1 MRSGLEHLGH
11 GKTLVMLFLIFV
23 TSSLTLVSPT
33 NPRGPQTGDRGWAI
47 EEIDEADSWH
57 GRPMGDSS
65 SVWSLRLPG
74 GVLIQCPRVVVGG
87 VSGLCRL
94 AWMPEDDGE
103 EGTITDGNNAKLL
116 RVEAS
121 VMALEPIISEDD
133 EDMMVGFYPP
143 TLGSLRCDM
152 LEKVGELEGS
162 TLEERELKAEGFSE
176 YDEVSESAVTEKTE
190 TIKPMAENVSQSKSP
205 PMDDKMK
212 EKIKADPR
220 NALDL

>member
-1 MRSGLEHLGH
+1 
-11 GKTLVMLFLIFV
+11 
-23 TSSLTLVSPT
+23 
-33 NPRGPQTGDRGWAI
+33 
-47 EEIDEADSWH
+47 
-57 GRPMGDSS
+57 MGDSS

-103 EGTITDGNNAKLL
+103 EGTITDGNKAKLL

-121 VMALEPIISEDD
+121 VMALEPVISEED
-133 EDMMVGFYPP
+133 ENMMVGFYPP

-152 LEKVGELEGS
+152 LEKVGELEGE
-162 TLEERELKAEGFSE
+162 TLQERELKAEGFSE
-176 YDEVSESAVTEKTE
+176 YDDVSESAVTEKME
-190 TIKPMAENVSQSKSP
+190 TIKPMAENVSQNKSP
-205 PMDDKMK
+205 PMDEKMK

>member
-1 MRSGLEHLGH
+1 
-11 GKTLVMLFLIFV
+11 MLYHAVF
-23 TSSLTLVSPT
+23 
-33 NPRGPQTGDRGWAI
+33 RGPQTGDRGWAI
-47 EEIDEADSWH
+47 EEIEEADAWH

-94 AWMPEDDGE
+94 AWMPEDDGI
-103 EGTITDGNNAKLL
+103 EGTITDGNLAKLL

-121 VMALEPIISEDD
+121 VMALEPIISEED
-133 EDMMVGFYPP
+133 ENMMVGFYPP
-143 TLGSLRCDM
+143 SLGSLRCDM
-152 LEKVGELEGS
+152 LEKVGELEGA
-162 TLEERELKAEGFSE
+162 TMEEREMRAEGF
-176 YDEVSESAVTEKTE
+176 VSEENEGGPENKISEKAE
-190 TIKPMAENVSQSKSP
+190 TVKPMDEDNITQTKSP
-205 PMDDKMK
+205 MDEKLK

>member
-1 MRSGLEHLGH
+1 
-11 GKTLVMLFLIFV
+11 
-23 TSSLTLVSPT
+23 
-33 NPRGPQTGDRGWAI
+33 
-47 EEIDEADSWH
+47 
-57 GRPMGDSS
+57 MGDSS

-94 AWMPEDDGE
+94 AWMPEDEGE
-103 EGTITDGNNAKLL
+103 EGTITEGNKAKLL

-121 VMALEPIISEDD
+121 VMALEPIISEED
-133 EDMMVGFYPP
+133 ENMMVGFYPP
-143 TLGSLRCDM
+143 SLGSLRCDM
-152 LEKVGELEGS
+152 LEKAGELEGA
-162 TLEERELKAEGFSE
+162 TLEEREQKAEGFSE
-176 YDEVSESAVTEKTE
+176 YDDIAPGAEDMPKTE
-190 TIKPMAENVSQSKSP
+190 TVKPMTENAVSTSKSA

>member
-1 MRSGLEHLGH
+1 MFCNA
-11 GKTLVMLFLIFV
+11 VF
-23 TSSLTLVSPT
+23 
-33 NPRGPQTGDRGWAI
+33 RGPQTGDRGWAI
-47 EEIDEADSWH
+47 EEIDEADAWH

-103 EGTITDGNNAKLL
+103 EGTITDGNLAKLL

-121 VMALEPIISEDD
+121 VMALEPIISD
-133 EDMMVGFYPP
+133 EDENMMVGFYPP
-143 TLGSLRCDM
+143 SLGSLRCDM
-152 LEKVGELEGS
+152 LEKAGELEGA
-162 TLEERELKAEGFSE
+162 TMEEREMKAEGF
-176 YDEVSESAVTEKTE
+176 VSELDES
-190 TIKPMAENVSQSKSP
+190 AENNISEKVETVKP
-205 PMDDKMK
+205 LDEKRPMDEKLK